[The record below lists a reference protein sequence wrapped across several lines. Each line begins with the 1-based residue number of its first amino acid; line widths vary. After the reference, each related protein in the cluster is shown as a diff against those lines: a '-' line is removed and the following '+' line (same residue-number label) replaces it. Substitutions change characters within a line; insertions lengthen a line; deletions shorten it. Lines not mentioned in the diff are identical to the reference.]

1 MATLVGFIFVL
12 VILLIIFEM
21 LRRRH
26 LREKYAVI
34 WIIIGVGVLV
44 LVAFPQ
50 LLFWSSSVLGVKVPS
65 NLLFAIALVLLVSV
79 CLHLSFEQSQ
89 AEDEIRVLAEEVGIL
104 RLKLEELETGRVQE
118 GNAAPGAGQLPPEVP
133 RQEPTP

>member
-104 RLKLEELETGRVQE
+104 RLKVEELETGRLQG
-118 GNAAPGAGQLPPEVP
+118 GNATGGGQLPPEVRP
-133 RQEPTP
+133 QEPTP

>member
-34 WIIIGVGVLV
+34 WIIIGIGVLV

-50 LLFWSSSVLGVKVPS
+50 LLFWSSGVLGVKVPS
-65 NLLFAIALVLLVSV
+65 NLLFAMAIVLLVSV

-89 AEDEIRVLAEEVGIL
+89 AEDEVRVLAEEVGIL
-104 RLKLEELETGRVQE
+104 RLKVLQLEESLAQGGTAAGNGTHPET
-118 GNAAPGAGQLPPEVP
+118 LPPEP
-133 RQEPTP
+133 AP

>member
-34 WIIIGVGVLV
+34 WIIIGIGVLV

-50 LLFWSSSVLGVKVPS
+50 LLFWSSGVLGVKVPS
-65 NLLFAIALVLLVSV
+65 NLLFAMAIVLLVSV

-89 AEDEIRVLAEEVGIL
+89 AEDEVRVLAEEVGIL
-104 RLKLEELETGRVQE
+104 RLKVLQLEESLTQGDTAA
-118 GNAAPGAGQLPPEVP
+118 GNGTHPGTVPP
-133 RQEPTP
+133 EPTP

>member
-12 VILLIIFEM
+12 AILLIIFEM

-34 WIIIGVGVLV
+34 WIVIGAGMLV

-89 AEDEIRVLAEEVGIL
+89 AEDEIRILAEEVGIL
-104 RLKLEELETGRVQE
+104 RLRIEELDAGR
-118 GNAAPGAGQLPPEVP
+118 APGACTAQHSELPPKVLP
-133 RQEPTP
+133 QDPNP

>member
-12 VILLIIFEM
+12 VILLVIFEL

-26 LREKYAVI
+26 LREKYAVL
-34 WIIIGVGVLV
+34 WIIIGVGLLV

-50 LLFWSSSVLGVKVPS
+50 LLFWATGILGFQLPS
-65 NLLFAIALVLLVSV
+65 NLLFAMALLLLVLV

-89 AEDEIRVLAEEVGIL
+89 AEDEIRVLAEEIGIL
-104 RLKLEELETGRVQE
+104 RMKVLEVESRQTTESPANPVEGVQPSR
-118 GNAAPGAGQLPPEVP
+118 NPPEAVP
-133 RQEPTP
+133 

>member
-34 WIIIGVGVLV
+34 WMIIGIGVLV

-50 LLFWSSSVLGVKVPS
+50 LLFWSSGALGVKVPS
-65 NLLFAIALVLLVSV
+65 NLLFAMAIVLLVSV

-104 RLKLEELETGRVQE
+104 RLKVLKLEESL
-118 GNAAPGAGQLPPEVP
+118 APGGKPASDGTYPETLPPEP
-133 RQEPTP
+133 AP

>member
-34 WIIIGVGVLV
+34 WIIIGIGVLV

-50 LLFWSSSVLGVKVPS
+50 LLFWSSGVLGVKVPS
-65 NLLFAIALVLLVSV
+65 NLLFAMAIVLLVSV

-89 AEDEIRVLAEEVGIL
+89 AEDEVRVLAEEVGIL
-104 RLKLEELETGRVQE
+104 RFKVLQLDESLTQGGTAA
-118 GNAAPGAGQLPPEVP
+118 GNGTHPDTLPPE
-133 RQEPTP
+133 PTP

>member
-12 VILLIIFEM
+12 AILLIIFEM

-34 WIIIGVGVLV
+34 WIVIGVGMLV

-89 AEDEIRVLAEEVGIL
+89 AEDEVRILAEEVGIL
-104 RLKLEELETGRVQE
+104 RLKIEELEAGRAP
-118 GNAAPGAGQLPPEVP
+118 GGRAAPRGELPPDVLP
-133 RQEPTP
+133 HDPTP

>member
-34 WIIIGVGVLV
+34 WIIIGIGVLV
-44 LVAFPQ
+44 LAAFPQ
-50 LLFWSSSVLGVKVPS
+50 LLFWSSGVLGVKVPS
-65 NLLFAIALVLLVSV
+65 NLLFAMALVLLVSV

-104 RLKLEELETGRVQE
+104 RLKVLELEENRARGGRA
-118 GNAAPGAGQLPPEVP
+118 GGDMPGTD
-133 RQEPTP
+133 EPTR

>member
-12 VILLIIFEM
+12 VVLLVIFEL

-26 LREKYAVI
+26 LREKYAVL
-34 WIIIGVGVLV
+34 WIVIGIGMLV

-50 LLFWSSSVLGVKVPS
+50 LLFWASGMLGVQVPS
-65 NLLFAIALVLLVSV
+65 NLLFAMALLLLVLV

-89 AEDEIRVLAEEVGIL
+89 SEDEIRVLAEEIGIL
-104 RLKLEELETGRVQE
+104 RLKVLELEAARSVDNFHAPEDQMLPGTTPQE
-118 GNAAPGAGQLPPEVP
+118 ESP
-133 RQEPTP
+133 